1 MLEREAENLL
11 EQDLVKKKWI
21 IDVGNPNRN
30 VYRQTPRSENEK
42 RKLEGKFPDFIL
54 YESIKKADPI
64 AIIETKRPE
73 YKTLEDAK
81 EQGIFYAKKLNA
93 KFLFLYNVN
102 RYITYYVPSGKNLF
116 FDDKEVE
123 ELLSLEQL
131 KKFGN
136 SEIFIT
142 KKVKINSKNDL
153 IEIFKQANN
162 KLREAGITIGISRF
176 TEFSNL
182 LFLKLISELNN
193 SSDFNIPEYLLWD
206 TYKNMSGEALLNYI
220 NNTVIPGINEKFK
233 SSESDPLF
241 SSLKITDTIKLKFII
256 DSLDKLDLSSIDT
269 DIKGDA
275 FEYFIQKYNSSN
287 NDLGE
292 YFTPRHLVK
301 FLNDILNPVFG
312 EKIYDPF
319 AGTGGM
325 LITAFKTIKDE
336 LEKSGKLD
344 DENYKVLKENT
355 IWGSEISDNA
365 RISKMNMI
373 LTGDGHSNIKKQD
386 SFSNPISS
394 KYDVVIS
401 NIPFNMDVTDEQSAL
416 YNPVIKNGNAVA
428 IEHILKS
435 MKKNSPNAR
444 AAIIVPEIVLNGS
457 NLKELRKKI
466 IKNGTLK
473 GIVSLPSKVFLPY
486 TEAKT
491 SILIFSGETTTIP
504 ENVFFYKIKN
514 DGFTLTT
521 RRRKFSGINDLDE
534 FISIHNQMLNT
545 HYHEKIEIENLFYL
559 KRSTLLEHPNNSLL
573 LFKYDTSARDGWIK
587 LKDILIREKIKN
599 NDLFPTASITNSEFW
614 GMPLGED
621 LWGENFF
628 SVTSVDNSNYS
639 VVKSKRISFNPSR
652 ANVGSF
658 GINISK
664 KSVSISSA
672 YPVFKTINKKYLPEY
687 VFYQLTKNDDVI
699 EQIIS
704 RCSGTV
710 RQSLNEEDFLEIE
723 IPICD
728 YETQNKI
735 IRTLQNNYKKYKDTE
750 KMLLKKIDF

>member
-1 MLEREAENLL
+1 MLEREVENLL
-11 EQDLVKKKWI
+11 EQDLAKNKWI
-21 IDVGNPNRN
+21 KDVGDPDRN
-30 VYRQTPRSENEK
+30 VYRQEPRSNEEK
-42 RKLEGKFPDFIL
+42 EKLGGKFPDFIL
-54 YESIKKADPI
+54 YESTKKTDPI
-64 AIIETKRPE
+64 AIIETKRTE
-73 YKTLEDAK
+73 YKTLEEAK
-81 EQGIFYAKKLNA
+81 EQGFFYAEKLNA

-102 RYITYYVPSGKNLF
+102 RYITYYVPNGKNLF
-116 FDDKEVE
+116 IDDKEVE
-123 ELLSLEQL
+123 QLLSLEQL
-131 KKFGN
+131 KKFNN
-136 SEIFIT
+136 SET
-142 KKVKINSKNDL
+142 LRSKKIKINSKNDL
-153 IEIFKQANN
+153 IEIFKKANN

-182 LFLKLISELNN
+182 LFLKLISELNG
-193 SSDFNIPEYLLWD
+193 SSEFNISEHLLWD
-206 TYKNMSGEALLNYI
+206 TYKNMSGDALLQYI
-220 NNTVIPGINEKFK
+220 NNTVIPGMNDKFK

-241 SSLKITDTIKLKFII
+241 SSLKITDTVKLKSII
-256 DSLDKLDLSSIDT
+256 NSLDELDLSSIDT

-325 LITAFKTIKDE
+325 LITAFKLIKDE
-336 LEKSGKLD
+336 LEKSGMLD
-344 DENYKVLKENT
+344 EENYKILREST

-386 SFSNPISS
+386 SFSNPVAN

-401 NIPFNMDVTDEQSAL
+401 NIPFNMDVTDYQASL
-416 YNPVIKNGNAVA
+416 YKPVIKNGNAVA

-435 MKKNSPNAR
+435 LKTTSSNSR

-457 NLKELRKKI
+457 NLKDLRRKI

-491 SILIFSGETTTIP
+491 SILIFSGEATTVP
-504 ENVFFYKIKN
+504 EDIFFYKIKN

-521 RRRKFSGINDLDE
+521 RRRKYPGINDLDE
-534 FISIHNQMLNT
+534 FVAIHNQMLET
-545 HYHEKIEIENLFYL
+545 KYHEKIENDNLFYL
-559 KRSTLLEHPNNSLL
+559 KRSTALEQSNNSLL
-573 LFKYDTSARDGWIK
+573 LFKYDTNARSGWIK

-599 NDLFPTASITNSEFW
+599 DDLFPTASITNSEFW

-628 SVTSVDNSNYS
+628 SVTSRDTSNYS

-658 GINISK
+658 GINVSK

-672 YPVFKTINKKYLPEY
+672 YPVFKTINKKYIPEY
-687 VFYQLTKNDDVI
+687 IFYQLTKNNDVI

-728 YETQNKI
+728 YDMQLKI
-735 IRTLQNNYKKYKDTE
+735 TNTLNSNYEKYKKSQD
-750 KMLLKKIDF
+750 LLFKTIN